1 MILQDLIIANVLIWI
16 KFFLSTITYSDTS
29 FDDITKITP
38 FYTQLKGFLIIVVNT
53 WIKHKCNC
61 YNINSWLFF

>member
-29 FDDITKITP
+29 FDDITKTTP

-53 WIKHKCNC
+53 
-61 YNINSWLFF
+61 